1 MIRMSTLLRFPFVIC
16 CCFSVL
22 ETGVGAEIK
31 PANPKTPLFR
41 IFAPTPMKP
50 AGRAVPAGFTFDDKH
65 PLLVVRSVSDVR
77 LARDGK
83 GVLIMLTPVDAQK
96 FAAITRKYN
105 QGLLLLEA
113 ENRVLEAM
121 QTTAPITDGVLGF
134 KYPDQAAVADYLRRR
149 FRLAEFR

>member
-22 ETGVGAEIK
+22 ETGAGSEIK
-31 PANPKTPLFR
+31 PADSKTPLFR

-50 AGRAVPAGFTFDDKH
+50 AGRDIPAGFTFDDKH

-83 GVLIMLTPVDAQK
+83 GVLIILTPADAQK
-96 FAAITRKYN
+96 FAEITRKYN
-105 QGLLLLEA
+105 QGLLFLEA
-113 ENRVLEAM
+113 ENRVLAAM
-121 QTTAPITDGVLGF
+121 QITAPITDGALGF
-134 KYPDQAAVADYLRRR
+134 NYPDQAAVTEYLRRR
-149 FRLAEFR
+149 FRLAGSK

>member
-16 CCFSVL
+16 CCFAVL

-31 PANPKTPLFR
+31 PADPRTPLFR

-50 AGRAVPAGFTFDDKH
+50 TGRDVPAGFTFDDKH

-77 LARDGK
+77 LPRAGR
-83 GVLIMLTPVDAQK
+83 GVLIILTPAEAQK
-96 FAAITRKYN
+96 CAGITRKYN

-113 ENRVLEAM
+113 ENRVLAAM
-121 QTTAPITDGVLGF
+121 QIAAPITD
-134 KYPDQAAVADYLRRR
+134 
-149 FRLAEFR
+149 